1 MANSMEIAR
10 QEHRLSID
18 SRSKRQW
25 EFIIKWLPTCRA
37 TIEACTGFGK
47 SRIATHIIR
56 LLRRNHPDRKV
67 IVVVPSKALQAQWE
81 NGLAAIGLAEYTEV
95 WIINS
100 LIKQRFLSCS
110 LLVLDEIHRYASK
123 TFKKVFDV
131 TSYEFILGLTALLAR
146 KDGKHTLLNQ
156 RAPIKD
162 KIPLAL
168 ARRNGWVAEYRHY
181 NLGLE
186 MNREEAEAYEAME
199 NTFNRAM
206 DKFQRD
212 FNLMKKCSYGLEPK
226 FNRLP
231 EAVSYAR
238 SLGWDGNRLRV
249 AKENVEYNRSA
260 RQGRRRSIWG
270 NDRHEFSPKYLYT
283 WAVIG
288 MRSMRQIREFIEKH
302 SAKLSVGI
310 ELIEKLNRRT
320 ITFAQSIET
329 AEAVAQHFGNH
340 AVMYHSKITSQL
352 EETYQYKEYKTKKGV
367 DNFVDKYSDDGW
379 HLCEES
385 GNFSARR
392 SIMKPVTPEKLK
404 ERAIDRIIN
413 DDNTKIIATGK
424 ALDEG
429 FDAPNMELGVAFSRT
444 STELQMTQR
453 VGRIVRTHEFE
464 DGSIKDAIFVD
475 IYIKKTREEYW
486 LKNAQRNHIGIKWV
500 SSIDEILQQE
510 EAHMLRLGAA

>member
-1 MANSMEIAR
+1 MPNSMEIAR
-10 QEHRLSID
+10 EEYRSAID

-47 SRIATHIIR
+47 SRIATHVMK
-56 LLRRNHPDRKV
+56 LLRRNHQDRKV
-67 IVVVPSKALQAQWE
+67 IVVVPTKVLQQQWQ
-81 NGLAAIGLAEYTEV
+81 NGLESLGLAENTEV

-100 LIKQRFLSCS
+100 LIKQRSLNCS
-110 LLVLDEIHRYASK
+110 LLILDEIHRYASK

-131 TSYEFILGLTALLAR
+131 TTYEFVLGLTALLAR
-146 KDGKHTLLNQ
+146 KDGKHTLLNE
-156 RAPIKD
+156 RAPIRD
-162 KIPLAL
+162 RIPLAL
-168 ARRNGWVAEYRHY
+168 ARQKGWVAEYRHY
-181 NLGLE
+181 NLGIDME
-186 MNREEAEAYEAME
+186 SEEAEAYEKME
-199 NTFNRAM
+199 DMFSRAM

-212 FNLMKKCSYGLEPK
+212 FDLMKKCSYGLEPK

-231 EAVSYAR
+231 TVVSYAM
-238 SLGWDGNRLRV
+238 SLGWRGNRLRV
-249 AKENVEYNRSA
+249 AKENVEYNATA
-260 RQGRRRSIWG
+260 RRGRKRSIWG

-288 MRSMRQIREFIEKH
+288 MRSMRQMREFIEKH
-302 SAKLSVGI
+302 EAKLTIGL

-329 AEAVAQHFGNH
+329 AERVAQHFGNH
-340 AVMYHSKITSQL
+340 AVMYHSRMTSQL
-352 EETYQYKEYKTKKGV
+352 EETYQYKHYKTQRGV
-367 DNFVDKYSDDGW
+367 DNFVDKYSDEGW
-379 HLCEES
+379 YLCEES
-385 GNFSARR
+385 GNFCARR
-392 SIMKPVTPEKLK
+392 SIMKPVPPDKLK
-404 ERAIDRIIN
+404 ERAVDRIIN
-413 DDNTKIIATGK
+413 DENTKIIATGK

-464 DGSIKDAIFVD
+464 DGSIKDAIYVD
-475 IYIKKTREEYW
+475 IYLKKTREEYW
-486 LKNAQRNHIGIKWV
+486 LKNAQKNHVGIKWV
-500 SSIDEILQQE
+500 DSIDEILQQE